1 MNTVK
6 LACVLGSISIMAL
19 SACSKKP
26 ESVEPIKNTAV
37 ATEQNAQDQLKL
49 DTVKKMYAELN
60 SSESGNDIL
69 KRYAT
74 DGFKSIL
81 EMPTQ
86 FPGEVCG
93 LNHDVLLQAQD
104 DEVVKQPV
112 QFKLNEQK
120 QVVATLPSTD
130 TVTFLLECDANQ
142 CLVSDALESG
152 TSISQNIELYCSELA
167 AYHESQE
174 AAAAQQTQYRMSYR
188 IESKDVHIGTEYATF
203 YYVVVASES
212 DDPVDISNIKVNRG
226 NCPVSSVRGQNH
238 ILNFGQTYRFEIKCN
253 PRDVKEVN
261 LTMADGQEL
270 TMLPNG

>member
-37 ATEQNAQDQLKL
+37 ATEYSPQDQLKL
-49 DTVKKMYAELN
+49 DTIKKMYAEL
-60 SSESGNDIL
+60 SENEHGNEVL
-69 KRYAT
+69 YRYAT
-74 DGFKSIL
+74 DNFKSIL
-81 EMPTQ
+81 NMTSQ
-86 FPGEVCG
+86 FPGEMCG
-93 LNHDVLLQAQD
+93 LDHDVVLQGQD
-104 DEVVKQPV
+104 EDYKQQV
-112 QFKLNEQK
+112 TFKLNEQK
-120 QVVATLPSTD
+120 QVIATLASGSS
-130 TVTFLLECDANQ
+130 VSYVLECDTQQ
-142 CLVSDALESG
+142 CRISDVLESG
-152 TSISQNIELYCSELA
+152 DSLSQGIERDCSELA

-174 AAAAQQTQYRMSYR
+174 AAVQQTQYRMSYR

-212 DDPVDISNIKVNRG
+212 DDPVDIRTINVNRG

-238 ILNFGQTYRFEIKCN
+238 VLNFGQTYRFEIRCN

-270 TMLPNG
+270 TMVPNG

>member
-6 LACVLGSISIMAL
+6 LACVLGSISMMAL

-37 ATEQNAQDQLKL
+37 ATEQSAQDQLKL

-60 SSESGNDIL
+60 PNQSGNDIL

-81 EMPTQ
+81 EMSTQ
-86 FPGEVCG
+86 FPDEVCG

-104 DEVVKQPV
+104 GDVKQTV

-142 CLVSDALESG
+142 CRVSDVIDYASSLSDF
-152 TSISQNIELYCSELA
+152 IKKDCSELV

-174 AAAAQQTQYRMSYR
+174 AVAQQTQYRMTYR
-188 IESKDVHIGTEYATF
+188 IDSKAVDIGSQFITVYDVVIS
-203 YYVVVASES
+203 SES
-212 DDPVDISNIKVNRG
+212 DDPVDISNIRVNRG
-226 NCPVSSVRGQNH
+226 NCPINSIRGQNH
-238 ILNFGQTYRFEIKCN
+238 VLNFGQTYRIRINCS
-253 PRDVKEVN
+253 PQDIKEVN

-270 TMLPNG
+270 TMTPNG

>member
-6 LACVLGSISIMAL
+6 LACVLGSISMMAL

-37 ATEQNAQDQLKL
+37 ATEYSPQDQLKL
-49 DTVKKMYAELN
+49 DTIKKMYAEL
-60 SSESGNDIL
+60 SENEHGNDIL

-74 DGFKSIL
+74 DSFKSIL
-81 EMPTQ
+81 EMSTQ
-86 FPGEVCG
+86 FPDEVCG

-142 CLVSDALESG
+142 CRVSDVIDYASSLSEF
-152 TSISQNIELYCSELA
+152 IKKDCSELA
-167 AYHESQE
+167 TYHESQE
-174 AAAAQQTQYRMSYR
+174 AAVQQTQYRMSYR

-212 DDPVDISNIKVNRG
+212 DDPVDIRTINVNRG

-238 ILNFGQTYRFEIKCN
+238 VLTFGQTYRFEIRCN

-270 TMLPNG
+270 TMVPNG